1 MKTRRIRMAVRTV
14 GEERDKKRMTEKI
27 VVQSRK
33 DKKRGQGW
41 GEEWKMKTSKKIRT
55 SYEEILVIAEQRTG
69 LGTSVEVENA
79 YGVRDGD
86 EEGARRGEKSGLLE
100 LD

>member
-1 MKTRRIRMAVRTV
+1 
-14 GEERDKKRMTEKI
+14 
-27 VVQSRK
+27 
-33 DKKRGQGW
+33 
-41 GEEWKMKTSKKIRT
+41 MKTSKKIRT